1 MGGQGGVLTEGHQ
14 WAEGHLLNPTYRE
27 YKIPLACDM
36 PKINTIIVESIDP
49 HGPYGAKEAGMSIAM
64 SAAQAYANAICNAI
78 GAWIHE
84 FPMTPERVLEA
95 IERRRHETT
104 PD

>member
-36 PKINTIIVESIDP
+36 PKINTVIVQSIDP
-49 HGPYGAKEAGMSIAM
+49 NGPYGAKEAGMSIAM

-78 GAWIHE
+78 GTWIHE
-84 FPMTPERVLEA
+84 FPMTPEVVLEA
-95 IERRRHETT
+95 IERAGNK
-104 PD
+104 